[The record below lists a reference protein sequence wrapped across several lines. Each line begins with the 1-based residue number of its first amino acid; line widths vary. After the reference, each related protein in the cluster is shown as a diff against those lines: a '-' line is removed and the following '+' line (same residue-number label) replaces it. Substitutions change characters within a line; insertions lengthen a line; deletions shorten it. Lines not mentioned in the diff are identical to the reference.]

1 MAVGDS
7 VRDRLSANGERQ
19 RLLESKT
26 GPDEVIEELFVR
38 ALGRQ
43 PKSDETA
50 AMRALIGDSAKDPA
64 VYEDILWSLLN
75 STEFAFNH

>member
-1 MAVGDS
+1 MGDS
-7 VRDRLSANGERQ
+7 VRDRLSANGEIK
-19 RLLESKT
+19 RLVESKS
-26 GPDEVIEELFVR
+26 GPDDVVEELFVR

-43 PKSDETA
+43 PTSDEA
-50 AMRALIGDSAKDPA
+50 VAMRTLIGDAVKDVA